1 MTSSKHIETQAIH
14 SGRINDE
21 QFGSLATPLYQ
32 TSTFI
37 FDSAEQGAQRFSGDS
52 EGYIYTRLGNPTTR
66 QLELRMAALEGM
78 EDAAATATGMAAVSG
93 AY

>member
-1 MTSSKHIETQAIH
+1 MNNSKHIETQAIH

-37 FDSAEQGAQRFSGDS
+37 FNDAQQGLI
-52 EGYIYTRLGNPTTR
+52 GYNDV
-66 QLELRMAALEGM
+66 QN
-78 EDAAATATGMAAVSG
+78 S
-93 AY
+93 